1 MDNNET
7 NINNEVDE
15 STGLERPHRFHRRPA
30 SEDKY
35 FKIRNVLNIIFMLGA
50 TSTAVQWAQSSFSP
64 LWPSRLPN
72 VASDSSANEQ
82 DNDKVNNKNSTRF
95 CCRHTCTDKCGG
107 TI

>member
-50 TSTAVQWAQSSFSP
+50 IVGMGVFYFHSRTMSTIIILTAMAFKI
-64 LWPSRLPN
+64 
-72 VASDSSANEQ
+72 AECCF
-82 DNDKVNNKNSTRF
+82 RF
-95 CCRHTCTDKCGG
+95 IRQ
-107 TI
+107 

>member
-50 TSTAVQWAQSSFSP
+50 IVGMDVFYFH
-64 LWPSRLPN
+64 SR
-72 VASDSSANEQ
+72 
-82 DNDKVNNKNSTRF
+82 TM
-95 CCRHTCTDKCGG
+95 G
-107 TI
+107 TIIILTAMAFKIAECCFRFIRQ

>member
-50 TSTAVQWAQSSFSP
+50 KVGMGVFYFH
-64 LWPSRLPN
+64 SR
-72 VASDSSANEQ
+72 
-82 DNDKVNNKNSTRF
+82 TM
-95 CCRHTCTDKCGG
+95 G
-107 TI
+107 TIIILTAMAFKIAECCFRFIRQ